1 MVDIKLVTVATQSE
15 RYFPILVESC
25 KKHGADLVV
34 LGYYE
39 IQIDDGVYR
48 YTRR

>member
-1 MVDIKLVTVATQSE
+1 MVDIKLVKVATQSE

-25 KKHGADLVV
+25 KKHADLVV